1 MSSLSTSPPARRPRA
16 PRVDAARNRV
26 ALLDAARDAFSDDD
40 ADASLEAIARAAG
53 VGIGT
58 LYRNFPT
65 REDLVAA
72 VYATELDAVIAA
84 ADPLL
89 RTKSPDQALRAWTD
103 RYAAFVATKRGMA
116 ESLRAGALVGAA
128 AANHT
133 RERVNSVIGAF
144 LAAGTETGVFRTD
157 VQADDVTTAL
167 VGFFLATRDSPDPA
181 QTSRL
186 LDLLIDGLHPR
197 P

>member
-1 MSSLSTSPPARRPRA
+1 LSSSPTPPPTRRPRA

-26 ALLDAARDAFSDDD
+26 ALLDAARDAFSDDG

-89 RTKSPDQALRAWTD
+89 HAQSPDRALRAWTD

-133 RERVNSVIGAF
+133 RERVNEVIDAF
-144 LAAGTETGVFRTD
+144 LAAGAETGVFRAEAR
-157 VQADDVTTAL
+157 ADDVTTAL
-167 VGFFLATRDSPDPA
+167 VGFFLATRDAPDPA

-186 LDLLIDGLHPR
+186 LDLLIDGLRPR
-197 P
+197 S